1 LTAGEEQAER
11 LDAVAA
17 LIDLDLGASRQA
29 DAWIGLDGEPCSDNE
44 AELIT
49 SATNSEW
56 ALAEGIRGAHG
67 ELGGGDSEAV
77 AALLRFAAGSPVAS
91 ALRLRLREA
100 FLGTEPD
107 DRAAV
112 FAGVYQRL
120 AAGLDDDA
128 RKRAAE
134 LLDGLR

>member
-1 LTAGEEQAER
+1 MTAGEERAER

-17 LIDLDLGASRQA
+17 LIDLDLAASRQA

-49 SATNSEW
+49 SATTSER

-67 ELGGGDSEAV
+67 EMDEEDSEAI
-77 AALLRFAAGSPVAS
+77 AALLRLAAGSPVAS
-91 ALRLRLREA
+91 TLLLRLREE

-112 FAGVYQRL
+112 FAAVYQRL
-120 AAGLDDDA
+120 AASLDDDA